1 MGTFPIRLA
10 KYVSTITKSQ
20 TLDQF
25 HSFRLAK
32 HYLKNA

>member
-10 KYVSTITKSQ
+10 KYVSSITKSQ

-25 HSFRLAK
+25 HLFRFVK
-32 HYLKNA
+32 HYLKYA